1 MTVEDGL
8 VGGLAVIRAVRQH
21 RGNRALD
28 LVEQR
33 ADPGRVALVRGGQL
47 GGQDV
52 AAVGID
58 GEVQPAPAPARL
70 AAVFLMKLLA
80 RPNDLGM
87 IWNVELAG
95 WPHIDVAIW
104 VLAASFMFALGA

>member
-1 MTVEDGL
+1 MEAALLPGARMPYKHKEPSCRTIPE
-8 VGGLAVIRAVRQH
+8 AKYQIQNS
-21 RGNRALD
+21 NRWEYA
-28 LVEQR
+28 Q
-33 ADPGRVALVRGGQL
+33 APQQL
-47 GGQDV
+47 TS
-52 AAVGID
+52 
-58 GEVQPAPAPARL
+58 APARL